1 MVFRDNT
8 VINSENWSIIQNVI
22 LPLKSTLEGILTTI
36 NPSLYIYILI
46 QKHDG
51 ITGGLTINE
60 QVLEITPQ
68 TPYNKNTQMLFDY
81 ITTNAKHI
89 EYCICDNTGEL
100 YSFKISF
107 GKDSYK
113 INIIEKTFQYGTIP
127 QQEDMEQIKNHI
139 RKEISKY
146 FI

>member
-1 MVFRDNT
+1 MEYLDYNVLH
-8 VINSENWSIIQNVI
+8 SENWSIIQNVI
-22 LPLKSTLEGILTTI
+22 FPLKSTLEGILTTI
-36 NPSLYIYILI
+36 NPSLYICILI
-46 QKHDG
+46 QKHNG
-51 ITGGLTINE
+51 IMRGRTINE

-81 ITTNAKHI
+81 ITNAKHI
-89 EYCICDNTGEL
+89 EYCIGDNTDEL

>member
-1 MVFRDNT
+1 MEYLDYNVLH
-8 VINSENWSIIQNVI
+8 SENWSIIQNVI
-22 LPLKSTLEGILTTI
+22 FPLKSTLEGILTAI
-36 NPSLYIYILI
+36 NSSLYIYILI

-68 TPYNKNTQMLFDY
+68 TPYNKNTQKLFDY
-81 ITTNAKHI
+81 IIDAKHV
-89 EYCICDNTGEL
+89 EYCICDNTGER
-100 YSFKISF
+100 YSFKVDF

-113 INIIEKTFQYGTIP
+113 INILEKTFQYGVIP
-127 QQEDMEQIKNHI
+127 HYEDIEQIKNHI

>member
-1 MVFRDNT
+1 MEYLDYNVLH
-8 VINSENWSIIQNVI
+8 SENWSIIQNVI
-22 LPLKSTLEGILTTI
+22 FPLKSTLEGILTAI
-36 NPSLYIYILI
+36 NSSLYIYILI

-68 TPYNKNTQMLFDY
+68 TPYNKNIQMLFDY
-81 ITTNAKHI
+81 ITNAKHV
-89 EYCICDNTGEL
+89 EYCICDNTDEL
-100 YSFKISF
+100 YSFKVNF
-107 GKDSYK
+107 RKDSYK

>member
-1 MVFRDNT
+1 MR
-8 VINSENWSIIQNVI
+8 
-22 LPLKSTLEGILTTI
+22 GR
-36 NPSLYIYILI
+36 
-46 QKHDG
+46 
-51 ITGGLTINE
+51 TINE

-81 ITTNAKHI
+81 ITNAKHI

-113 INIIEKTFQYGTIP
+113 IDMIEKTFQYDVIP
-127 QQEDMEQIKNHI
+127 QDEDIEQIKNYVS
-139 RKEISKY
+139 KEISKY
-146 FI
+146 YR

>member
-1 MVFRDNT
+1 MEYLDYNVLH
-8 VINSENWSIIQNVI
+8 SENWSIIQNVI

-36 NPSLYIYILI
+36 NPSLYINMLI
-46 QKHDG
+46 QKHNG
-51 ITGGLTINE
+51 IMRGLAINE
-60 QVLEITPQ
+60 QVLESTPQ

-81 ITTNAKHI
+81 ITNAKHI

-113 INIIEKTFQYGTIP
+113 IDMIEKTFQYDVIP
-127 QQEDMEQIKNHI
+127 QDEDIEQIKNYVS
-139 RKEISKY
+139 KEISKY
-146 FI
+146 YR